1 LTSGEIIPLSETNRI
16 MFEVE
21 DLAVASPA
29 TVSRCGMIYV
39 EPQYLLPDRMKPTEA
54 SKTPLFTSWL
64 EQLKSPIDA
73 HRETLRALIDEYIV
87 PCTELLRLEL
97 KQPVPAVMPNT
108 VAGVMRLL
116 DALFIPYLPEEGA
129 EPDPEKEK
137 AIKEALPT
145 YITPLFF
152 SALIWAVGGTC
163 EPESRAKFDT
173 FLRGKIKEKGTK
185 VSIPTD
191 ATVYDFVYD
200 PPTNT
205 WRRWA
210 SIIDPFS
217 ISDKTN
223 FQADYNSLIVPTAAS
238 ICYTSL
244 LNTLLL
250 AKMHTLIVGQT
261 GTAKS
266 VVVNNK
272 LGKLDSK
279 YLGTGPCPGFEPILM
294 AFSAQTSANQTQ
306 NILDGKFEKRRQ
318 GVDKDTGLQYTMW
331 GPMLG
336 KQFAIFIDGT
346 RAPETA
352 HTRTHAH
359 THTHRSAFFARHLPP
374 ICFVPISA
382 QTSTCQC
389 ARRTARSRRSS

>member
-1 LTSGEIIPLSETNRI
+1 MPRVAGSFDLATGEWTDGIGAVLIRHISQPNTEETGVTQDNIKWMVFDGPVDAIWIENMNTVLDDNKKLCLTSGEIIPLSETNRI

-238 ICYTSL
+238 ICCSL
-244 LNTLLL
+244 LRCT
-250 AKMHTLIVGQT
+250 
-261 GTAKS
+261 
-266 VVVNNK
+266 
-272 LGKLDSK
+272 
-279 YLGTGPCPGFEPILM
+279 
-294 AFSAQTSANQTQ
+294 
-306 NILDGKFEKRRQ
+306 
-318 GVDKDTGLQYTMW
+318 
-331 GPMLG
+331 
-336 KQFAIFIDGT
+336 
-346 RAPETA
+346 
-352 HTRTHAH
+352 
-359 THTHRSAFFARHLPP
+359 
-374 ICFVPISA
+374 
-382 QTSTCQC
+382 
-389 ARRTARSRRSS
+389 RSSSARQARQRVWSSTTS